1 MILIIPIGGFGE
13 EFKNARYSY
22 PKPLIPILG
31 KPMIEWLLDNL
42 DLKQFKYICI
52 PYIQELSNYQ
62 FEDTLKNKYPNVSF
76 FFYSLPFSTRGPLDT
91 IFYCL
96 QQLNKLSNID
106 DSPVLSLDVDC
117 FYQVNITNLWK
128 KNSSSVFVFED
139 YSNDPIYSYLT
150 YDTKN
155 KKIIDIAE
163 KEKISNYACTGGY
176 GFPSWKNLYNGIE
189 EFFSYINNSNIT
201 NNNNS
206 NNNKFY
212 LSNYIK
218 YRIQFEDYSIIS
230 VEQSDYVCLGTP
242 LQIRIFTQ
250 QYGKMFQLK
259 TQHKLES
266 KRFCFD
272 LDNTLVS
279 FPKVKNDYST
289 VEPIEK
295 NIRVL
300 RNLKKMGHTIIIHT
314 ARRMKTHNGNI
325 AKIIADIGK
334 ITIETLEKFDI
345 PYDELLFGKPYADFY
360 IDDKAVN
367 AFQNLEKE
375 LGFYQDNI
383 EARDFH
389 SIVSNQINTLYKHGE
404 DLSGEIN
411 YYINIPDELRIYFPK
426 FIDYD
431 IHHKYYQMEKVEGIP
446 VSKLFLSGD
455 LSIEQFQKILDTI
468 NLIHTFND
476 ISSLSTQLQ
485 INIYSN
491 YCEKLIK
498 RYNEY
503 DYSKFDLGKEVYK
516 KLLKF
521 CDDYEKEQKGIIT
534 VIHGDPVFTNI
545 LITHSGKIKFIDMR
559 GKLGEK
565 KTIYGDCMYDWAK
578 VYQSLMG
585 YDEILQNTVVE
596 STYKKKIINHFTQ
609 FIITKFGKET
619 FTNIQFIT
627 ASLFF
632 SLIPL
637 HNNDKCSF
645 YFDSV
650 KHILNNIN

>member
-22 PKPLIPILG
+22 PKPIIPILG
-31 KPMIEWLLDNL
+31 KPMIEWLLDNI

-52 PYIQELSNYQ
+52 PYIQDLSNYQ
-62 FEDTLKNKYPNVSF
+62 FEDILKNKYSNVSF
-76 FFYSLPFSTRGPLDT
+76 LFYSLPFSTRGPLDT

-96 QQLNKLSNID
+96 QQLNTVSKID
-106 DSPVLSLDVDC
+106 DSPILSLDVDC
-117 FYQVNITNLWK
+117 FYQINVVNLWK
-128 KNSSSVFVFED
+128 SNYFSVFVFED

-150 YDTKN
+150 YDVKN
-155 KKIIDIAE
+155 KKITDIAE
-163 KEKISNYACTGGY
+163 KNKISNYACTGGY
-176 GFPSWKNLYNGIE
+176 GFPSWKNLYNGIKD
-189 EFFSYINNSNIT
+189 FFDYINNYNY
-201 NNNNS
+201 NNS
-206 NNNKFY
+206 SDNLTNKFY

-218 YRIQFEDYSIIS
+218 YRIQFEDYTIIPI
-230 VEQSDYVCLGTP
+230 EQSDYVCLGTP

-259 TQHKLES
+259 MQHKLET

-279 FPKVKNDYST
+279 FPKIRNDYST

-295 NIRVL
+295 NIKVL
-300 RNLKKMGHTIIIHT
+300 KNLKKMGHTIIIHT

-345 PYDELLFGKPYADFY
+345 PYDELLFGKPYADYY

-389 SIVSNQINTLYKHGE
+389 SIVNNQINTLYKNGN
-404 DLSGEIN
+404 DLSGEIH
-411 YYINIPDELRIYFPK
+411 YYLNIPDELKIYFPK

-468 NLIHTFND
+468 NLIHSFNISD
-476 ISSLSTQLQ
+476 ISNEQN
-485 INIYSN
+485 INIYLN
-491 YCEKLIK
+491 YCDKLKK
-498 RYNEY
+498 RYTEY
-503 DYSKFDLGKEVYK
+503 DYTKFDFSKEIYE

-521 CDDYEKEQKGIIT
+521 CEEYENEQQGKTTI
-534 VIHGDPVFTNI
+534 IHGDPVFTNI

-596 STYKKKIINHFTQ
+596 STFKKKMLNYFMQ
-609 FIITKFGKET
+609 FIITKFGKKK
-619 FTNIQFIT
+619 FIQIQYIT

-632 SLIPL
+632 TLIPL
-637 HNNDKCSF
+637 HNNDKCTF
-645 YFDSV
+645 YFESV
-650 KHILNNIN
+650 KHILDNTN

>member
-22 PKPLIPILG
+22 PKPIIPILG
-31 KPMIEWLLDNL
+31 KPMIEWLLDNI
-42 DLKQFKYICI
+42 DLKQFKHICI
-52 PYIQELSNYQ
+52 PYIQDLSNYQ
-62 FEDTLKNKYPNVSF
+62 FEDTLKNKYSNVSF
-76 FFYSLPFSTRGPLDT
+76 LFYSLPFSTRGPLDT

-96 QQLNKLSNID
+96 KQLNTVSKID
-106 DSPVLSLDVDC
+106 DSPILSLDVDC
-117 FYQVNITNLWK
+117 FYQINVVNLWK
-128 KNSSSVFVFED
+128 SNYFSVFVFED

-150 YDTKN
+150 YDVKN
-155 KKIIDIAE
+155 KKITDIAE

-176 GFPSWKNLYNGIE
+176 GFPSWKNLYNGIKD
-189 EFFSYINNSNIT
+189 FFDYSDNLT
-201 NNNNS
+201 
-206 NNNKFY
+206 NKFY

-218 YRIQFEDYSIIS
+218 YRIQFEDYTIIPI
-230 VEQSDYVCLGTP
+230 EQSDYVCLGTP

-259 TQHKLES
+259 TQHKLET

-279 FPKVKNDYST
+279 FPKIRNDYST

-295 NIRVL
+295 NIKVL
-300 RNLKKMGHTIIIHT
+300 KNLKKMGHTIIIHT

-345 PYDELLFGKPYADFY
+345 PYDELLFGKPYADYY

-389 SIVSNQINTLYKHGE
+389 SIVNNQINTLYKNGN
-404 DLSGEIN
+404 DLSGEIH
-411 YYINIPDELRIYFPK
+411 YYLNIPDELKIYFPK

-468 NLIHTFND
+468 NLIHSFNISD
-476 ISSLSTQLQ
+476 ISNEQN
-485 INIYSN
+485 INIYLN
-491 YCEKLIK
+491 YCDKLKK
-498 RYNEY
+498 RYTEY
-503 DYSKFDLGKEVYK
+503 DYTKFDFSKEIYE

-521 CDDYEKEQKGIIT
+521 CEEYENEQQGKTTI
-534 VIHGDPVFTNI
+534 IHGDPVFTNI

-578 VYQSLMG
+578 VYQSLIG

-596 STYKKKIINHFTQ
+596 STFKKKMLNYFMQ
-609 FIITKFGKET
+609 FIITKFGKKK
-619 FTNIQFIT
+619 FIQIQYIT

-632 SLIPL
+632 TLIPL
-637 HNNDKCSF
+637 HNNDKCTF
-645 YFDSV
+645 YFESV
-650 KHILNNIN
+650 KHILDNTN